1 MGSLVLRDH
10 TISGFNIARLLPT
23 LPSYP
28 TINTMHKTVLA
39 LLIFIFVTT
48 SYLAVDVMFFQ
59 KEDPAVQAEEVL
71 SIEDSVPAES
81 AFGDLKEMIYYAPV
95 EITIN
100 QDPVITVE
108 EIGLATDGQLQVPS
122 AWELAGWYKNS
133 AKAGEKGN
141 VIIDGHYDTD
151 QSTPAAFWG
160 LKNINV
166 NDTVTLQDELRRD
179 FSYKVVDSFYVD
191 ISDPQRTK
199 VFEETGDHELT
210 LVTCGGV
217 WDPSVGTYNKRL
229 VIKAK
234 LIES

>member
-1 MGSLVLRDH
+1 
-10 TISGFNIARLLPT
+10 
-23 LPSYP
+23 
-28 TINTMHKTVLA
+28 MHKTVLA

-48 SYLAVDVMFFQ
+48 SYLAVDVMFLQ
-59 KEDPAVQAEEVL
+59 EEEPVVQTEEVL
-71 SIEDSVPAES
+71 AIEDSVPAES
-81 AFGDLKEMIYYAPV
+81 AFGDLKEKIYYAPV

-108 EIGLATDGQLQVPS
+108 EIGLDTNGQLQVPS
-122 AWELAGWYKNS
+122 TWELAGWYKNS

-141 VIIDGHYDTD
+141 VIIDGHYNTNQD
-151 QSTPAAFWG
+151 TPAAFWG
-160 LKNINV
+160 LKNVNV
-166 NDTVTLQDELRRD
+166 NDKVTLQDELRRD

-199 VFEETGDHELT
+199 VFEETGDYELT

-217 WDPSVGTYNKRL
+217 WNPSAGTYNKRL
-229 VIKAK
+229 VIKAH